1 MKKASKKT
9 RLITKVQQG
18 QIIQRVLVDGW
29 SPAETAAAFG
39 LEVRLV
45 KTWVADYRRHGLAS
59 LHRPPSRSLATE
71 IFRRKLAWPLAAAL
85 HRMRGAVRRT
95 FIREPVVA
103 VPSLL
108 HQDHDDRRDG
118 NVR

>member
-1 MKKASKKT
+1 MKKASKKA
-9 RLITKVQQG
+9 RPITKVQQG

-29 SPAETAAAFG
+29 SPAEAAAVFG

-59 LHRPPSRSLATE
+59 LHRPPSGSLATE
-71 IFRRKLAWPLAAAL
+71 IFRRRLAWPLAASL
-85 HRMRGAVRRT
+85 HRMRGALRRVFVRD
-95 FIREPVVA
+95 PVA
-103 VPSLL
+103 APSLL
-108 HQDHDDRRDG
+108 RQDHDDRRDS